1 MGRDI
6 VKRILVRGPNWLG
19 DAVMCEPALRG
30 LRGLFPDA
38 QVTLLVKPAVADL
51 FVGHPAVTRVLTYD
65 IKGRHAGLP
74 GKWALAKQLRRQ
86 GFDLAILFQ
95 NAFEAAFLTFLARVP
110 RRYGYATDGRSLLLS
125 DPVAVPDPRLLVH
138 QVRYYWDLLKPL
150 GLTGDPP
157 VPELVVLPE
166 EEQAMVGRFVQGGL
180 TATDIVVGINPG
192 STYGD
197 AKRWLPDRF
206 AEVTERLCRTI
217 HKSPGQHISVV
228 IFGAKGEERLGQEI
242 AARLSP
248 RSLVLSGATTIRELM
263 AAVKRCSL
271 LLTNDTGPMHIAA
284 AFQVPVVAIFGPTD
298 WRTTSPFGGAPA
310 IVRQPVDCAPCLLR
324 ECPIDHRCM
333 TRVTVD
339 QVYEAATKQVA
350 VLPGLSREAN
360 FSGSNEIDHASEMSK
375 PNHRNILDGVTV
387 FLDRDGTLN
396 YDPGYLK
403 IAADLKLLAGVGP
416 ALARL
421 KKVGAKLVVVT
432 NQSGVGRGILT
443 LKDLEAIH
451 ARLQGLLEQEDVALD
466 AIYFC
471 PHHPDDGCRCRKP
484 NVGMVERAVSELQLD
499 FRRFYLIGDHVR
511 DIQLGHRVGAKSIL
525 LTPAPVDAQSLD
537 RLKVEKAMPDA
548 MAKSMAEAVDWILND
563 AAKTASKPVGTAE
576 K

>member
-1 MGRDI
+1 
-6 VKRILVRGPNWLG
+6 
-19 DAVMCEPALRG
+19 
-30 LRGLFPDA
+30 
-38 QVTLLVKPAVADL
+38 
-51 FVGHPAVTRVLTYD
+51 
-65 IKGRHAGLP
+65 
-74 GKWALAKQLRRQ
+74 
-86 GFDLAILFQ
+86 
-95 NAFEAAFLTFLARVP
+95 
-110 RRYGYATDGRSLLLS
+110 
-125 DPVAVPDPRLLVH
+125 
-138 QVRYYWDLLKPL
+138 
-150 GLTGDPP
+150 
-157 VPELVVLPE
+157 
-166 EEQAMVGRFVQGGL
+166 
-180 TATDIVVGINPG
+180 
-192 STYGD
+192 
-197 AKRWLPDRF
+197 
-206 AEVTERLCRTI
+206 
-217 HKSPGQHISVV
+217 
-228 IFGAKGEERLGQEI
+228 
-242 AARLSP
+242 
-248 RSLVLSGATTIRELM
+248 M

-298 WRTTSPFGGAPA
+298 WRTTSPFGGTHA

-339 QVYEAATKQVA
+339 QVYEAATKQV
-350 VLPGLSREAN
+350 VDLSGV
-360 FSGSNEIDHASEMSK
+360 SGKVDLSGPNEIDHTPEISK
-375 PNHRNILDGVTV
+375 PSDRNLLDGVTV

-511 DIQLGHRVGAKSIL
+511 DIQLAHRVGAKSIL
-525 LTPAPVDAQSLD
+525 LTPAPIDAQSLD
-537 RLKVEKAMPDA
+537 RLKVEQAMPDVV
-548 MAKSMAEAVDWILND
+548 AKSMAEAVDWILND
-563 AAKTASKPVGTAE
+563 AVKKALQPVGAE
-576 K
+576 EK